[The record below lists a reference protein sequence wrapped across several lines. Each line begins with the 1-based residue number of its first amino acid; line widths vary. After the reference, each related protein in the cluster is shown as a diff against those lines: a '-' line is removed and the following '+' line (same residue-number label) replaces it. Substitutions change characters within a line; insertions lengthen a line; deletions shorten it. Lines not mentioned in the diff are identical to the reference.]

1 MWNFIWKICERIRIW
16 VIWKKIHTRGGKWCV
31 RGIIWWVRRGNISE
45 RERLW
50 WFHWKIINARGRRR
64 RLILYNSCERGKH
77 MWVSSVSGWVQEEQ
91 SDDLFGK
98 CLYNKKYL
106 MGKLQKKV
114 QEAVIGENEV

>member
-1 MWNFIWKICERIRIW
+1 
-16 VIWKKIHTRGGKWCV
+16 
-31 RGIIWWVRRGNISE
+31 
-45 RERLW
+45 
-50 WFHWKIINARGRRR
+50 
-64 RLILYNSCERGKH
+64 

-114 QEAVIGENEV
+114 QEAVIGENEVQFKVENYGHEDMV

>member
-1 MWNFIWKICERIRIW
+1 
-16 VIWKKIHTRGGKWCV
+16 
-31 RGIIWWVRRGNISE
+31 
-45 RERLW
+45 
-50 WFHWKIINARGRRR
+50 
-64 RLILYNSCERGKH
+64 

-114 QEAVIGENEV
+114 QEAVIGDDFTERYIQGILRISDEKVDNIQFVKYSLHANFF